1 MIPTS
6 PLSEVIAAQ
15 KRGESKGIASIC
27 SANPWV
33 IRAMLQQA
41 QATGEP
47 VLIES
52 TCNQVNQF
60 GGYTGWTPAQFVA
73 YLQDL
78 TSKQDFPF
86 EQIVIGGDHLGPS
99 PWQDEPVAVAM
110 EKAKM
115 LVRECV
121 LAGYSKIHLDAS
133 MKCADDDPNH
143 PLDSRLSAARAAEL
157 ARVAEK
163 TFSECPSGS
172 EPAHYVIGTEV
183 PLPGGAQEQEEALS
197 ITTTSDVAE
206 TIEVTKEAFLKQGLE
221 LAWQRVIAVVVQ
233 PGVEYGDASLFEYNR
248 TRAADLARYIEG
260 FDGLLYEAH
269 STDYQLARALR
280 QLVEDHFAI
289 LKVGPALTFALRE
302 GIYALACIEEELLAG
317 NQLVEDHFAIL
328 KVGPALTFALRE
340 GIYALACIEE
350 ELLAGNRDAEPSQAR
365 ERLDEA
371 MLANPVYWQKYY
383 HGDAQALHLA
393 RKYSFSD
400 RSRYYWPVPKVQ
412 FALTRLLQNLGDRP
426 LPLTLLSQYVP
437 VQYGRIRS
445 SEIANDP
452 QSILLDKVRS
462 VLSDYSYACGY

>member
-1 MIPTS
+1 MAKRMIHTS
-6 PLSEVIAAQ
+6 PLTEVIAAQ

-33 IRAMLQQA
+33 IMATLQQA

-78 TSKQDFPF
+78 TAKQDFPF

-110 EKAKM
+110 KKAKM

-121 LAGYSKIHLDAS
+121 KAGYSKIHLDAS

-143 PLDSRLSAARAAEL
+143 PLDSKISAARAAEL
-157 ARVAEK
+157 ARVAEE
-163 TFSECPSGS
+163 TFSERPSGS
-172 EPAHYVIGTEV
+172 EPARYVIGTEV
-183 PLPGGAQEQEEALS
+183 PLPGGAQEQEETLS
-197 ITTTSDVAE
+197 ITESSNVAE
-206 TIEVTKEAFLKQGLE
+206 TIKLTKEAFLKQGLE

-248 TRAADLARYIEG
+248 TRAADLARFIEG

-269 STDYQLARALR
+269 STDYQLAKALR

-302 GIYALACIEEELLAG
+302 GIYALACIEEELLAS
-317 NQLVEDHFAIL
+317 NH
-328 KVGPALTFALRE
+328 
-340 GIYALACIEE
+340 
-350 ELLAGNRDAEPSQAR
+350 DAEPSQAR

-383 HGDAQALHLA
+383 QGDAQALHLA